1 MQTLIKTLKELMA
14 IPSPTG
20 YTKKAADYCVGV
32 LKELGFSPVL
42 TRKGCVYCPLT
53 GGGRPLVYAAHL
65 DTLGAMV
72 AGINGSGSL
81 RLTPLGGLN
90 ANNTETENFT
100 VFTRFGEKTFTGTL
114 QLSDPSIHVNG
125 DYSSS
130 KRGWD
135 SCELFLDEEVFS
147 AEDTRKLGIA
157 VGDICAPDPRTKV
170 TEKGFIKSRFL
181 DDKLSVAIL
190 LEFAR
195 RIAAGEVKPA
205 RAVALYITVYE
216 EVGHGCASGIPG
228 ETEELISVDMG
239 CVGSACD
246 CTEYQVSICCKD
258 SAGPYDYDLTTALIA
273 TAKENGIDYAV
284 DVYPHYGSDADAA
297 LQAGYDVRHGLV
309 GSGVFASHGYER
321 THLKGVEAT
330 LKLVSRYTERG

>member
-1 MQTLIKTLKELMA
+1 MEALIGTLKELMA

-20 YTKKAADYCVGV
+20 YTKKAADYCVEV
-32 LKELGFSPVL
+32 LTKLGFSPRL
-42 TRKGCVYCPLT
+42 TRKGCVYCDL
-53 GGGRPLVYAAHL
+53 GGEGRPLVYAAHL

-72 AGINGSGSL
+72 AGINGNGSL

-90 ANNTETENFT
+90 ANNTETENFR
-100 VFTRFGEKTFTGTL
+100 VFTRFGGKVFTGTL

-125 DYSSS
+125 DYSSA

-135 SCELFLDEEVFS
+135 SCELVLDEEVFS
-147 AEDTRKLGIA
+147 AEDVKNLGISI
-157 VGDICAPDPRTKV
+157 GDICAADPRTTV
-170 TEKGFIKSRFL
+170 TKRGFIKSRFL

-190 LEFAR
+190 LELAR
-195 RIAAGEVKPA
+195 KIACGEVKPA

-216 EVGHGCASGIPG
+216 EVGHGCCSGIP
-228 ETEELISVDMG
+228 EDTEDLISVDMG
-239 CVGSACD
+239 CVGSACE
-246 CTEYQVSICCKD
+246 CSEYQVSICCKD
-258 SAGPYDYDLTTALIA
+258 SAGPYDYDLTTELIE
-273 TAKENGIDYAV
+273 TAKKFHIDYAL

-321 THLKGVEAT
+321 THKKGVEAT
-330 LKLVSRYTERG
+330 LQLVCRYAER